1 MTPSEHQT
9 RRENMI
15 LGALVAD
22 AAAMGLHWIYD
33 QDHIKKIAPDTP
45 EFTPP
50 LAQNYE
56 GVMAFFAHPNR
67 ANGAQSQYGEQAL
80 VMLRTLAAQE
90 RFIAADF
97 AEAFRAHFGYGGAYV
112 GYIDHATRD
121 TLDNFRRFED
131 TAADAAAALGPQ
143 LEPRLRQSLAAAALP
158 LIARLDG
165 DPLTQAYQ
173 ARVEADHEDADIRA
187 FATELLGILRALPRA
202 TGAVDVQLPA
212 IAKLPPLVALLA
224 DAEEEAFDQA
234 VAAAVQT
241 TSDHPIAADYG
252 LISARMIRAAITDT
266 TTDAVASA
274 AQSAA
279 QGDAAALVTKALSLA
294 DTGNAQVTAEF
305 GMACDLPYGVPSA
318 LHNITTAPDF
328 TTAIRRN
335 IYAGGDTCGRA
346 MLVGA
351 VAGAI
356 YGVGGPQGIP
366 QDWIDRL
373 TAKEEVTALMK
384 SVFA

>member
-1 MTPSEHQT
+1 MTPSNHQT

-33 QDHIKKIAPDTP
+33 QDHIKKIAPGAP
-45 EFTPP
+45 EFTAPE
-50 LAQNYE
+50 AQNYE
-56 GVMAFFAHPNR
+56 GVMAFFAHSTR

-80 VMLRTLAAQE
+80 VMLRMLAAQGG
-90 RFIAADF
+90 FTAADF

-131 TAADAAAALGPQ
+131 AAADAAAALGPQ
-143 LEPRLRQSLAAAALP
+143 VEPRLRKSLVATALP
-158 LIARLDG
+158 LIARMDG
-165 DPLTQAYQ
+165 DALTQAYQ
-173 ARVEADHEDADIRA
+173 TRVKADHADADIQD

-202 TGAVDVQLPA
+202 TGAVDLQLPA
-212 IAKLPPLVALLA
+212 IAKLPPLVAFLA
-224 DAEEEAFDQA
+224 DAEEKAFDRA
-234 VAAAVQT
+234 VGAAVQT

-252 LISARMIRAAITDT
+252 LISARMMRSAITDAT
-266 TTDAVASA
+266 IDAVASA

-279 QGDAAALVTKALSLA
+279 HGDAAVLISKALDMA
-294 DTGNAQVTAEF
+294 DTDTAQVTAEF

-318 LHNITTAPDF
+318 LHNIMTAPDF
-328 TTAIRRN
+328 TSAVRRN

-351 VAGAI
+351 IAGAI
-356 YGVGGPQGIP
+356 HGVGGAQGIP
-366 QDWIDRL
+366 QDWIDQL
-373 TAKEEVTALMK
+373 AAKEEVTALTK
-384 SVFA
+384 SLLA